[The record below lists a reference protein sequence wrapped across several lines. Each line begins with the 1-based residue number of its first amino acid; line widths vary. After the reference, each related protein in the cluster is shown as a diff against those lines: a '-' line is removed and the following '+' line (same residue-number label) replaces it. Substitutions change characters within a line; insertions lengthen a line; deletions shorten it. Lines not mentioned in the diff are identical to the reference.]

1 MYYGPNEIYIIE
13 FYEIDIIPVLSTSA
27 LWPPRSM
34 VRQCF
39 EHHIRF
45 CLIINLQLRTLIVI
59 HINLLLQR
67 ATSVLEWIREYYRLP
82 YRTIITNLKTQFIHA
97 CLVSDMISLL
107 TELIWNTALL
117 AQIWPICSATLPS
130 NIMLAYLRFDTSL
143 RCVSTFY
150 MQHAT
155 CLIWLITFLRWWL
168 NWFPKMNVLMYVF
181 LCGLSAYPAKTRA
194 TLWDPAMQTVRQH
207 DLSQKN
213 VEVVLHQIFCNSWWG
228 SSQVFKHGKK
238 KLKKKGGPWHSSY
251 T

>member
-67 ATSVLEWIREYYRLP
+67 ATSVLEWIRECYRLP
-82 YRTIITNLKTQFIHA
+82 YRIAVTNLKTQFIHA
-97 CLVSDMISLL
+97 CLVSLL
-107 TELIWNTALL
+107 TELIWKTALL
-117 AQIWPICSATLPS
+117 ARIWPICSATLPS

-143 RCVSTFY
+143 RCVYLWNPHSTCN
-150 MQHAT
+150 MLD
-155 CLIWLITFLRWWL
+155 LID
-168 NWFPKMNVLMYVF
+168 Y
-181 LCGLSAYPAKTRA
+181 
-194 TLWDPAMQTVRQH
+194 
-207 DLSQKN
+207 
-213 VEVVLHQIFCNSWWG
+213 IF
-228 SSQVFKHGKK
+228 
-238 KLKKKGGPWHSSY
+238 
-251 T
+251 